1 MIIQNGTLQTKTT
14 TGGGMLHG
22 IPQPVVE
29 TWSEPTPCNIRK
41 SKSDHQGTYIDGH
54 FTQTAATLL
63 IEPQEFTAKRI
74 KVTDNR
80 GTELG
85 EFEVQDVQY
94 LHAVEALQITVNNAS

>member
-1 MIIQNGTLQTKTT
+1 
-14 TGGGMLHG
+14 MLHG

-29 TWSEPTPCNIRK
+29 TWSEPIPCNIRK
-41 SKSDHQGTYIDGH
+41 NKSDHKGTYTDGK
-54 FTQTAATLL
+54 FIQCAATLL

-80 GTELG
+80 EQILG

-94 LHAVEALQITVNNAS
+94 LHAVEALQITVG

>member
-1 MIIQNGTLQTKTT
+1 MIIENGHIQTLTT

-29 TWSEPTPCNIRK
+29 QWSDPIPCNIRK
-41 SKSDHQGTYIDGH
+41 NKSDHKGTYTDGK
-54 FTQTAATLL
+54 FIQCAAILL

-80 GTELG
+80 ENELG

-94 LHAVEALQITVNNAS
+94 LHAVEALQITVG